1 MACLY
6 NMSYFQLLGFCLCR
20 PINSGKLMKMLR
32 MNSRYLISSF
42 LVLLLS
48 VIAFYSSNRTSLG
61 SEPKN
66 YREIIIL
73 GNWTENKLNQLL
85 NQSSGI
91 TDTGERIDFLSKQF
105 LGADYQESTLIGDAG
120 TPEVFVVNLEGMDCF
135 TYIDYVEA
143 LRLSDSF
150 TEFKENLKHVRYQSG
165 KVAFQNRNH
174 FFTDWPEFN
183 GGNVTDVTEEVGR
196 EKVKTIVKVLNKKG
210 DGTYFL
216 PGIPVKQREIKYIP
230 SPNIDDELLRRL
242 KTGDYVGIYSD
253 IQGLDVSHTGII
265 VKKGDKVYLR
275 HASSREA
282 NRKVVDEDLI
292 TYMSN
297 KPGLVVFRPK

>member
-1 MACLY
+1 MRKIESHPGLTFILASVLV
-6 NMSYFQLLGFCLCR
+6 MFMILPLHSIALSQ
-20 PINSGKLMKMLR
+20 
-32 MNSRYLISSF
+32 SSD
-42 LVLLLS
+42 
-48 VIAFYSSNRTSLG
+48 N
-61 SEPKN
+61 K
-66 YREIIIL
+66 EIIIL
-73 GNWTENKLNQLL
+73 GNWTENKLNHLL

-105 LGADYQESTLIGDAG
+105 LGTDYQESTLIGDAD

-143 LRLSDSF
+143 MRLSDSF
-150 TEFKENLKHVRYQSG
+150 ARFKENLKHVRYQSG
-165 KVAFQNRNH
+165 KVSFQNRNH

-183 GGNVTDVTEEVGR
+183 GGNVTDVTEEVGG
-196 EKVKTIVKVLNKKG
+196 EKVKTVVKVLNKKE

-216 PGIPVKQREIKYIP
+216 PGIPIKQREIRYIT
-230 SPNIDDELLRRL
+230 SPNIDEEVLGRL

-253 IQGLDVSHTGII
+253 MQGLDVSHTGII
-265 VKKGDKVYLR
+265 IKKGDKVYLR

-282 NRKVVDEDLI
+282 NRKVIDEDLI